1 MTLAPVLILAGVL
14 LSGPQQFPPP
24 PLPPPAR
31 PPLHMPQRTGEALR
45 VFLDC
50 QTYCD
55 FDFFRTEIAFVNFVR
70 DRKDAQ
76 VHVLI
81 TSQRTG
87 SGGTEYTLKFIGL
100 EGFAGVEQTL
110 QHVADATAT
119 SDEQR
124 RGLLRVIKLGLVA
137 YVTYTPQAD
146 RLDVQYTPPSEQKKA
161 VVGQA
166 DDPWN
171 LWYFRTRVS
180 GNFSGEEL
188 SNRRSLGGSVSAN
201 RTTEKWKI
209 NMSLNGNYN
218 ESSYTLSDESTYT
231 SVQRSFNWSALVVK
245 SLSAHWSAGLK
256 NTVSGSTYRNQDLYF
271 RLAPGIEYNFFPY
284 SESTRRR
291 FTIQWTAGVDSYD
304 YIEETIYG
312 KISEARFDQ
321 TLIASL
327 DLTQPWGST
336 NMSFEASHY
345 FDDPSKYRLTLFGS
359 ADVRLFKGFSFNLF
373 GDIERIRDQIYL
385 PRGAATNEEILVR
398 QRQLQTSYS
407 YWFGFGIS
415 YSFGSKYQNVVNPR
429 FGGSSGGMFIMF

>member
-1 MTLAPVLILAGVL
+1 MTLIPVFFLAGAILAG
-14 LSGPQQFPPP
+14 PQQVPPPSPPP
-24 PLPPPAR
+24 PR
-31 PPLHMPQRTGEALR
+31 PPLQTPRQSSEALR

-50 QTYCD
+50 QAHCD

-70 DRKDAQ
+70 DRKDAE

-81 TSQRTG
+81 TSQQTG

-100 EGFAGVEQTL
+100 ERFAGMEQTL
-110 QHVADATAT
+110 LHVAEATAT
-119 SDEQR
+119 SDEKR
-124 RGLLRVIKLGLVA
+124 RGLLRVIKVGLVA
-137 YVTYTPQAD
+137 YTVYTSQGD
-146 RLDVQYTPPSEQKKA
+146 RLDVQYKPEAQQKKE
-161 VVGQA
+161 VVGQIH
-166 DDPWN
+166 DPWN
-171 LWYFRTRVS
+171 LWYFRTRVN
-180 GNFSGEEL
+180 GYFSGEEL
-188 SNRRSLGGSVSAN
+188 SSQHSLGGSVSAN

-218 ESSYTLSDESTYT
+218 ESSYTLSDESIYT

-256 NTVSGSTYRNQDLYF
+256 NTVSASTYRNQDLYF
-271 RLAPGIEYNFFPY
+271 RLAPGIEYDFFPY
-284 SESTRRR
+284 SESTRRK

-312 KISEARFDQ
+312 KTTETLFDQ
-321 TLIASL
+321 TLITSL

-336 NMSFEASHY
+336 NFSFEASHY
-345 FDDPSKYRLTLFGS
+345 LNDPSKYRLTLFGS

-385 PRGAATNEEILVR
+385 PRGAATDEEILVR

-407 YWFGFGIS
+407 YFVGFGIS

-429 FGGSSGGMFIMF
+429 FGGSSGGMIIMF